1 MKGKMMLSSDY
12 FIGFML
18 VFLFWLLL
26 LLLEIILNMRNTI
39 IELSFFSDE
48 KLNTLDKKLNQRFGV
63 KFQGPFEILEF
74 LIVGYIVYSIL
85 TDLRFQ
91 GFQLDAVSFN
101 QIVLFSVIVLA
112 VMVGDV
118 ILIAKDLHIYKFIK
132 NSVALSRKNSN

>member
-1 MKGKMMLSSDY
+1 MSSGDY

-48 KLNTLDKKLNQRFGV
+48 KLSTLDRKLDQRFGAR
-63 KFQGPFEILEF
+63 FQGLFEFIEF
-74 LIVGYIVYSIL
+74 LIIGYIVYAVL

-91 GFQLDAVSFN
+91 GFQLDASLFG
-101 QIVLFSVIVLA
+101 QIIFLSVIVVA
-112 VMVGDV
+112 VMVGD
-118 ILIAKDLHIYKFIK
+118 ILLIAKDLHIYKFIK
-132 NSVALSRKNSN
+132 HSVALSRKNSN

>member
-1 MKGKMMLSSDY
+1 MLSSDY

-18 VFLFWLLL
+18 VFLFWFLL

-112 VMVGDV
+112 VIVGDV

-132 NSVALSRKNSN
+132 HSMTLSKKNN

>member
-1 MKGKMMLSSDY
+1 MLSSDY

-101 QIVLFSVIVLA
+101 QIVLFSIIVLA

>member
-1 MKGKMMLSSDY
+1 MLSSDY

-74 LIVGYIVYSIL
+74 LMVGYIVYSIL

-91 GFQLDAVSFN
+91 GIQIDRGSLQQL
-101 QIVLFSVIVLA
+101 IYLSVIVIS
-112 VMVGDV
+112 MIVGDAILV
-118 ILIAKDLHIYKFIK
+118 IKDFHIYKFVK
-132 NSVALSRKNSN
+132 RTVDLSRKNSN

>member
-1 MKGKMMLSSDY
+1 MLSSDY

-112 VMVGDV
+112 VIVGDV

>member
-1 MKGKMMLSSDY
+1 
-12 FIGFML
+12 ML

-112 VMVGDV
+112 VIVGDV

-132 NSVALSRKNSN
+132 HSMALSKKNN

>member
-1 MKGKMMLSSDY
+1 MLSSDY

-48 KLNTLDKKLNQRFGV
+48 KLNTLEKKLNQRFGV

-101 QIVLFSVIVLA
+101 QIVLFSIIVLA

>member
-1 MKGKMMLSSDY
+1 MLSSDY

-91 GFQLDAVSFN
+91 GFQLDTVSFN

-112 VMVGDV
+112 VIVGDV

-132 NSVALSRKNSN
+132 HSMALSKKNN

>member
-1 MKGKMMLSSDY
+1 MMLSSDY

-132 NSVALSRKNSN
+132 NSVVLSRKNSN

>member
-1 MKGKMMLSSDY
+1 MLSSDY

-112 VMVGDV
+112 VIVGDV

-132 NSVALSRKNSN
+132 HSMALSKKNN